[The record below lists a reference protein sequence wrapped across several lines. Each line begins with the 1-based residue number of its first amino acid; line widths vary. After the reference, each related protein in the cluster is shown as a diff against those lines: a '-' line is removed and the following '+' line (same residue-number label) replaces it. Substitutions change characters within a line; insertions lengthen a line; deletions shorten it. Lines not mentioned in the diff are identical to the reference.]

1 MERGELGRRA
11 VMSLTSEHVEAFV
24 PMPLPP
30 NPPIDMSGQLK
41 QALESASLALGRL
54 DGIAFSPLLSV
65 LPDPLIFA
73 YAYRRKEAV
82 LSSQIEGT
90 QTSLADLALFEAG
103 APPDAHMDD
112 AIETANYAAALE
124 HGMARMEEGFP
135 ICNRLIREIHAILLS
150 SGRGQN
156 KTPGAFR
163 RSQNWIGGTRPGNA
177 VYVPPP
183 PDHVE
188 ECMADLERFIH
199 ADDGLPTLIRAGVA
213 HLQFEMIHPFLDG
226 NGRVGRLL
234 ILLMLMDAG
243 ALRSPV
249 LYLSLYLKRHTDQYY
264 RLLNE
269 TKNTG
274 DWETWIAFFLKGVQT
289 SAEEAV
295 ETCNRLFRLFADDRA
310 LIESEIGR
318 RAGSALRVHRS
329 LCSIPAAQLTVIA
342 KRAEI
347 SYGAASSAVK
357 ALEKIGIVSEVTG
370 KRRGRVYVYTRCLN
384 ILNEDTE
391 PL

>member
-1 MERGELGRRA
+1 MERGELGRREI
-11 VMSLTSEHVEAFV
+11 MSLTGERVEAFV
-24 PMPLPP
+24 PKPLPP
-30 NPPIDMSGQLK
+30 NPPIDMSGQLR

-54 DGIAFSPLLSV
+54 DGIAFSPLL
-65 LPDPLIFA
+65 PDPLIFA
-73 YAYRRKEAV
+73 YAYQRKEAV

-103 APPDAHMDD
+103 APPDAHMED
-112 AIETANYAAALE
+112 AAETANYVAALE
-124 HGMARMEEGFP
+124 HGMERMAEQFP

-183 PDHVE
+183 HELVE
-188 ECMADLERFIH
+188 DCMADLERFIH
-199 ADDGLPTLIRAGVA
+199 ADDGLPALIRAGVA

-243 ALRSPV
+243 ALRSPI
-249 LYLSLYLKRHTDQYY
+249 LYLSLYLKCRRDEYY

-289 SAEEAV
+289 SAENAV
-295 ETCNRLFRLFADDRA
+295 DTCSRLYRLFAEDRA
-310 LIESEIGR
+310 SIESELGR

-329 LCSIPAAQLTVIA
+329 LCSIPAAQLTAVA
-342 KRAEI
+342 KSAEI
-347 SYGAASSAVK
+347 SYGAASSAVEG
-357 ALEKIGIVSEVTG
+357 LEKIGVVREVTG
-370 KRRGRVYVYTRCLN
+370 KRRGRIYVYTRCLD